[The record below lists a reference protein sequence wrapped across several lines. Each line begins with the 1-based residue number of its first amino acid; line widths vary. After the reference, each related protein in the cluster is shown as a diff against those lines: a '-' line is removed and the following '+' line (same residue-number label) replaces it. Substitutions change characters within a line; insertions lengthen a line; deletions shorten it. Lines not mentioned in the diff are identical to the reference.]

1 MFYPCLRIDPI
12 FVVFSN
18 CKNQANLM
26 DIIDCRLQIVEGIG
40 HRASFDKLPATSS
53 GQAGQ
58 VGHRVRREREELAT
72 DTHRQE
78 QT

>member
-26 DIIDCRLQIVEGIG
+26 DIGDCRLQIEDWAEGIE
-40 HRASFDKLPATSS
+40 HRA
-53 GQAGQ
+53 
-58 VGHRVRREREELAT
+58 
-72 DTHRQE
+72 
-78 QT
+78 